1 MKYIKKQNNNIIY
14 LQNLCLETKIS
25 KKHRI
30 FLPLFPL
37 NSD

>member
-1 MKYIKKQNNNIIY
+1 MKCIKKQNNNINY
-14 LQNLCLETKIS
+14 LHNLCLETKIS
-25 KKHRI
+25 KKHRT